1 MCTAVRSE
9 CSQDFRRSLCQ
20 TSCNRSPITFGT
32 PAHMACVQVIPGAVI
47 WRVSTEHLI
56 SDAKTLL
63 QVLFW
68 RAQHHSLGRKSR
80 IDIFQSHMRQ
90 IAAPTVPVRT
100 GEHEERESVGSVE
113 SRFPP
118 PCRAMRWRRKAPKT
132 AKIEPHPAVSG
143 KVTHTPSSAPCP
155 PPGTAARKACALAT
169 SKIRAQT
176 SAWRRNNAPQ
186 RPLSSRA
193 PGVWMCRT
201 GMRASSRRPHGRQ
214 LARMRAGGRP
224 ARHIWPAPGRPRRQR
239 PLRCIVAA
247 PGARL
252 CPNFRGRQCS
262 QVAQGSVFVLTWI
275 TRSRFFESSTR

>member
-1 MCTAVRSE
+1 MPIQTGNSASVVPESDCIADFGFRVITLQSPMCTAVRSE

-132 AKIEPHPAVSG
+132 AKIEPHHAVSG

-155 PPGTAARKACALAT
+155 PQELQQERLAH
-169 SKIRAQT
+169 
-176 SAWRRNNAPQ
+176 W
-186 RPLSSRA
+186 RPLKFGHKRA
-193 PGVWMCRT
+193 PGAATMHR
-201 GMRASSRRPHGRQ
+201 SGRC
-214 LARMRAGGRP
+214 LRGRP
-224 ARHIWPAPGRPRRQR
+224 
-239 PLRCIVAA
+239 
-247 PGARL
+247 GA
-252 CPNFRGRQCS
+252 GQ
-262 QVAQGSVFVLTWI
+262 I
-275 TRSRFFESSTR
+275 

>member
-155 PPGTAARKACALAT
+155 PRNC
-169 SKIRAQT
+169 SKKG
-176 SAWRRNNAPQ
+176 
-186 RPLSSRA
+186 L
-193 PGVWMCRT
+193 RT
-201 GMRASSRRPHGRQ
+201 GD
-214 LARMRAGGRP
+214 L
-224 ARHIWPAPGRPRRQR
+224 
-239 PLRCIVAA
+239 
-247 PGARL
+247 
-252 CPNFRGRQCS
+252 
-262 QVAQGSVFVLTWI
+262 
-275 TRSRFFESSTR
+275 